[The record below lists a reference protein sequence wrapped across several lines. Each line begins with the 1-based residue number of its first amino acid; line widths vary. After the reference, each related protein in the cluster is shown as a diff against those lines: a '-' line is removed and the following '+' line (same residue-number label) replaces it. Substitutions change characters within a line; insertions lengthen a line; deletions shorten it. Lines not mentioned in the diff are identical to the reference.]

1 MNEHEL
7 RPSRVAGALGV
18 LPAADTEAIGER
30 IAEIAAHM
38 DAATHELLREI
49 RRFDEAAG
57 WGAAGARS
65 CAHWLSW
72 RVGMTLG
79 PGGGPVRVAKAL
91 GGLLL
96 IDDALRRGALS
107 YAKVRAMTRV
117 ATTANEEGLLDMA
130 LRSTAAQLERL
141 CRVYR

>member
-1 MNEHEL
+1 MDEHK
-7 RPSRVAGALGV
+7 RP
-18 LPAADTEAIGER
+18 DTEAIGER

-38 DAATHELLREI
+38 DAAPHELLREI
-49 RRFDEAAG
+49 RHFDEAAG
-57 WGAAGARS
+57 GGVAGARS

-79 PGGGPVRVAKAL
+79 PAREHVRVAKAL
-91 GGLLL
+91 GALPR

-107 YAKVRAMTRV
+107 FAKVRAMTRV
-117 ATTANEEGLLDMA
+117 ATAANEEGLLDMA

-141 CRVYR
+141 CRVYRQVRPEAAAPG